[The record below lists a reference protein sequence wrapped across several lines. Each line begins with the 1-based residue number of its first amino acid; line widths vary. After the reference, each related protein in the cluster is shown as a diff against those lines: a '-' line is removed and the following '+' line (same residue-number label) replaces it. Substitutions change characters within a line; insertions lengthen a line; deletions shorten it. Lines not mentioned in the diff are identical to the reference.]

1 MTSRRKPRTKYGR
14 HRSTHPWEFW
24 WTGASGNG
32 RVLPDRERF
41 GLGDGVGC
49 RTLADMTPEEIA
61 AIEREYGAKV
71 IPR

>member
-1 MTSRRKPRTKYGR
+1 M
-14 HRSTHPWEFW
+14 
-24 WTGASGNG
+24 
-32 RVLPDRERF
+32 LPDRERF

-61 AIEREYGAKV
+61 DIEQEYGAKV